1 MKEEQRSLLRLDRQL
16 CFALYAC
23 SKEIIRRYKPLLQ
36 PHGMTYT
43 QYIAMLALWER
54 DDISVTELGER
65 LLLDSGTLTP
75 LLKKM
80 EKAGILTDRGKRL
93 KDEFAAVPEEMLCA
107 TGLTAEQA
115 DRLKTELCGLTMRLR
130 KDEGEG
136 GEGAA
141 FGFSEAPAEKKKNGT
156 ARLRASA
163 LRAPPRFAVFFVRI
177 TGLIL
182 FFSQGK

>member
-23 SKEIIRRYKPLLQ
+23 SKEIIRRYKPFLQ

-80 EKAGILTDRGKRL
+80 EKAGLLERRRSPQDERSVRILLTDRGRRL

-136 GEGAA
+136 G
-141 FGFSEAPAEKKKNGT
+141 
-156 ARLRASA
+156 
-163 LRAPPRFAVFFVRI
+163 
-177 TGLIL
+177 
-182 FFSQGK
+182 